1 MRADDFRLR
10 SGAWRILGGERV
22 HICVR
27 AELPQ
32 PARTMIDAIKK
43 TLLAGIGAAVITK
56 EKAEAALHDLVKQ
69 GKISTADARIMADK
83 IAEQGRRE
91 FEDMSG
97 RLNDRLREFVH
108 HTDQNF
114 RTRIDLLE
122 DRVRRLEE
130 KLADS
135 PPSSNP

>member
-1 MRADDFRLR
+1 
-10 SGAWRILGGERV
+10 
-22 HICVR
+22 
-27 AELPQ
+27 
-32 PARTMIDAIKK
+32 MIDAIKK

-56 EKAEAALHDLVKQ
+56 EKAEAALNDLVKQ

-91 FEDMSG
+91 FDDMSG
-97 RLNDRLREFVH
+97 KLNERLRDFLN

-122 DRVRRLEE
+122 DRIRRLEE
-130 KLADS
+130 KLAGTP
-135 PPSSNP
+135 PPSNP

>member
-1 MRADDFRLR
+1 
-10 SGAWRILGGERV
+10 
-22 HICVR
+22 
-27 AELPQ
+27 
-32 PARTMIDAIKK
+32 MIDAIKK

-69 GKISTADARIMADK
+69 GKISTGDARIMADK

-97 RLNDRLREFVH
+97 KLNDRLRELLN

-130 KLADS
+130 KLAGE
-135 PPSSNP
+135 PPSLHP